1 MGYALIAK
9 DFIKNKGCAK
19 EYHLFGAEIE
29 STNYDDSIN
38 VELSNEYSMC
48 SEEANKIKFNNLKKY
63 RFTLNNNTY
72 YHYRLD
78 NCKVYYY
85 DDYKTAMISIA
96 AYIDKK
102 ACGVC
107 MSSLYN

>member
-1 MGYALIAK
+1 MGYVLMAK
-9 DFIKNKGCAK
+9 DFIENKGCAK
-19 EYHLFGAEIE
+19 EYHLFDAKIE
-29 STNYDDSIN
+29 SRNRDNSIN
-38 VELSNEYSMC
+38 IKLLDGSSMC

-63 RFTLNNNTY
+63 RFTVNNNTY

-78 NCKVYYY
+78 DSKIYYY

-96 AYIDKK
+96 VYISKR

>member
-1 MGYALIAK
+1 MGYVLMAK

-19 EYHLFGAEIE
+19 EYHLFGAKIE
-29 STNYDDSIN
+29 SENYDNSIN
-38 VELSNEYSMC
+38 IKLLNEYSMC

-63 RFTLNNNTY
+63 SFTANNNTY
-72 YHYRLD
+72 YHYHLD
-78 NCKVYYY
+78 DYKIYYY
-85 DDYKTAMISIA
+85 NDYKTAMISIA
-96 AYIDKK
+96 VYINKK